1 MNNSEGTD
9 IENINELLIKDIKD
23 LTPEDINDKT
33 IDELIGLK
41 FIIFKIM
48 KDGLPEDPQTIQC
61 MCESLQTSL
70 DVCIQRLKYATEQLK
85 GNKRND

>member
-1 MNNSEGTD
+1 MENN
-9 IENINELLIKDIKD
+9 ENILIEEVKQLSPIDILVT
-23 LTPEDINDKT
+23 LTE
-33 IDELIGLK
+33 ELIGLR

-48 KDGLPEDPQTIQC
+48 KNGLPEDPETIRC
-61 MCESLQTSL
+61 MSESLQTSL

>member
-1 MNNSEGTD
+1 M
-9 IENINELLIKDIKD
+9 ENINELLIKDIKD

-48 KDGLPEDPQTIQC
+48 NALLLLVEKVQII
-61 MCESLQTSL
+61 
-70 DVCIQRLKYATEQLK
+70 VKYMI
-85 GNKRND
+85 

>member
-1 MNNSEGTD
+1 
-9 IENINELLIKDIKD
+9 
-23 LTPEDINDKT
+23 
-33 IDELIGLK
+33 
-41 FIIFKIM
+41 M

-85 GNKRND
+85 ANKRND

>member
-1 MNNSEGTD
+1 MEKTN
-9 IENINELLIKDIKD
+9 LIKFYVKESNNYEPMDILNNVIVE
-23 LTPEDINDKT
+23 LT
-33 IDELIGLK
+33 GLK
-41 FIIFKIM
+41 FIIFEIM
-48 KDGLPEDPQTIQC
+48 KDGLQENKDNMNC